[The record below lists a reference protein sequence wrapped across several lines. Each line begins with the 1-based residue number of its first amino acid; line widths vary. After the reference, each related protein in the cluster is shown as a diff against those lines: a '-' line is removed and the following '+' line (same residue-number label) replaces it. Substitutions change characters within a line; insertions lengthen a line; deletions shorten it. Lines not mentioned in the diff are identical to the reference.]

1 MEAKIHSTD
10 AFTGLH
16 LENLPRGAKIC
27 FQIIWGGG
35 GAMHLATLMHSNHAI
50 CIVGVSRGSETC
62 QSPVSGH
69 HMSGWSLNT
78 GGL

>member
-1 MEAKIHSTD
+1 MFSNY
-10 AFTGLH
+10 L
-16 LENLPRGAKIC
+16 
-27 FQIIWGGG
+27 G

>member
-16 LENLPRGAKIC
+16 LENLPRGGRKYV
-27 FQIIWGGG
+27 FKLFGG

>member
-1 MEAKIHSTD
+1 MFSNY
-10 AFTGLH
+10 F
-16 LENLPRGAKIC
+16 
-27 FQIIWGGG
+27 FWGG

-78 GGL
+78 GGF